1 MLNISRIG
9 AGKSV
14 PSTPTATEM
23 VGKVKKAVQKKVIN
37 PMKLLGSPASDLF
50 EKNVY
55 MQAESFWHTPQNLAN
70 YARGQYLTE
79 GGKAIQ
85 DSHKVGETVIAKTDK
100 LERGFSVEPATP
112 KDTVIYYEKNLL
124 TGNKLSVELC
134 SGNPHRSYVG
144 NQRYNMLYHD
154 PTTGVPT
161 SRVQC
166 IIGGG
171 GGKIITNFAEDGKTV
186 VSTTRIASGA
196 GKQVT
201 EMCPDGVTPL
211 CIKKYDTND
220 VLVSVEKCN

>member
-85 DSHKVGETVIAKTDK
+85 
-100 LERGFSVEPATP
+100 ATP